1 TQEQPLEVRPDP
13 RAKATET
20 ELERQFELGIKV
32 RDRFTDLHR
41 GINRLREVRAQLDAL
56 SARLALD
63 PARRPL
69 AERSRAITKSLTA
82 VEEQLVQV
90 KMKSTEGNLRFP
102 SMLNEQLDTL
112 RYVVESA
119 DGTPSEPVYKVF
131 DELSSRLDAQLS
143 ALATLLDRDLPA
155 FNEEV
160 RAAGVPAVS
169 AP

>member
-1 TQEQPLEVRPDP
+1 
-13 RAKATET
+13 
-20 ELERQFELGIKV
+20 
-32 RDRFTDLHR
+32 
-41 GINRLREVRAQLDAL
+41 
-56 SARLALD
+56 
-63 PARRPL
+63 
-69 AERSRAITKSLTA
+69 
-82 VEEQLVQV
+82 
-90 KMKSTEGNLRFP
+90 MKSTEGNLRFP